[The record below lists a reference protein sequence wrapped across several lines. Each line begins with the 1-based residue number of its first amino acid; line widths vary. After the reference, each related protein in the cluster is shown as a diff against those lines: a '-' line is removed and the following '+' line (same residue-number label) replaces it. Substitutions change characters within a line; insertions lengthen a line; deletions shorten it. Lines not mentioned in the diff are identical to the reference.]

1 MGDLRKQIRHLE
13 AQVQGFLSV
22 VRDFNQR
29 QIKQE
34 KKIEELGAKTEK
46 LDGFFHRLAEV
57 EITGDPRQSLVLS
70 IYAQKVAQKALGT
83 EDEKDPS
90 SAD

>member
-29 QIKQE
+29 LIKIWE
-34 KKIEELGAKTEK
+34 KIVDLEAKVKK
-46 LDGFFHRLAEV
+46 LEG
-57 EITGDPRQSLVLS
+57 
-70 IYAQKVAQKALGT
+70 K
-83 EDEKDPS
+83 
-90 SAD
+90 

>member
-29 QIKQE
+29 LVVLEKKVVEME
-34 KKIEELGAKTEK
+34 KKIEGK
-46 LDGFFHRLAEV
+46 DG
-57 EITGDPRQSLVLS
+57 
-70 IYAQKVAQKALGT
+70 
-83 EDEKDPS
+83 
-90 SAD
+90 

>member
-29 QIKQE
+29 QVKQE
-34 KKIEELGAKTEK
+34 KKIEELETKVKKLEK
-46 LDGFFHRLAEV
+46 
-57 EITGDPRQSLVLS
+57 
-70 IYAQKVAQKALGT
+70 K
-83 EDEKDPS
+83 
-90 SAD
+90 

>member
-29 QIKQE
+29 LTALWE
-34 KKIEELGAKTEK
+34 KIVELEAKMKELEGKIG
-46 LDGFFHRLAEV
+46 
-57 EITGDPRQSLVLS
+57 I
-70 IYAQKVAQKALGT
+70 
-83 EDEKDPS
+83 
-90 SAD
+90 

>member
-29 QIKQE
+29 LVALE
-34 KKIEELGAKTEK
+34 KKVKELEEEK
-46 LDGFFHRLAEV
+46 
-57 EITGDPRQSLVLS
+57 
-70 IYAQKVAQKALGT
+70 
-83 EDEKDPS
+83 
-90 SAD
+90 